1 MDGKAIRLVQ
11 YLEGSDKRF
20 IIPVY
25 QRNYSWKK
33 DNCRQLYDDL
43 IRVITNKRKM
53 HFFGSIVS
61 VYNSSYEEYLVIDGQ
76 QRLTTISL
84 LLLAIH
90 NALKDGKVKSD
101 DDKLE
106 SRVLDEY
113 LVDKYEP
120 TEKRIKLKAVNK
132 DLEAFTKLFEEEPED
147 YLHDSDITLNYEYFY
162 DRIQKEEITAD
173 QLFDAIKKLMVI
185 NITVS
190 PEDNPQLIFE
200 SLNSTGVDLTEGDKI
215 RNFILMGLER
225 DKQEEFYKKYWV
237 KIELN
242 TKGDNN
248 TDVSAFIRDY
258 LSMKNLE
265 TPSLD
270 KVYPVF
276 KLHVQGK
283 GIETEELLQDLL
295 YHSKNYSVLLKANFG
310 DEVVDASIARL
321 NHLETVVCRPFYLV
335 VLDHYKNDELSIQDV
350 RAISNVVENYLFRR
364 NICDVATNALNKIF
378 LLLDRDISKLEGSSY
393 VERMKYVLSMKK
405 ESGRFPTDT
414 EFRQALSEK
423 QVYKMRGRYKT
434 YLFERYENWG
444 TDEIKD
450 VYQRIE
456 SGKYTIEHIMPQ
468 HLTPAWEEALGQDY
482 KLVHEEWLH
491 RLGNLTLTAYNSTY
505 SNNTFLEKRDAEN
518 GFANSGIRMNIEIA
532 KKDKWTLEEIEERS
546 DRMVEKAISIWSY
559 PYTNYKPA
567 EKELE
572 SVSLDDDD
580 VDLTGCTLAKF
591 SFKNAEQPAE
601 SWTDMYVKVLK
612 MLHSD
617 DASLLTRL
625 AYENDVN
632 VDLSTYFST
641 NENAFNSNSEIAAGI
656 YVLTGLSTQQKA
668 SVLRRVFK
676 LYGVDA
682 SELVFFLKDQETEE
696 KAVKSEAARF
706 ELRRRYWSFALPYIQ
721 KEHGVNGSFSN
732 VHPGK
737 DNWLS
742 GWFGISGFNVSCVAN
757 YDLARIDFYMGKS
770 NRDLNKQA
778 FDLLVKHK
786 SEIEEELGVSLNWD
800 RGENIKASF
809 ISYALN
815 GVSITNETDWI
826 RMAKFHAEWSKKI
839 CDVLLPYLKDL
850 YPDVKA

>member
-147 YLHDSDITLNYEYFY
+147 YLRDSDITLNYEYFY

-225 DKQEEFYKKYWV
+225 DKQEKFYKKYWA

-248 TDVSAFIRDY
+248 ADVSAFIRDY

-276 KLHVQGK
+276 KLYVQGK
-283 GIETEELLQDLL
+283 DIETEELLQDLL
-295 YHSKNYSVLLKANFG
+295 YHSKNYFVLLKANFG

-335 VLDHYKNDELSIQDV
+335 VLDRYKNGELSINDV
-350 RAISNVVENYLFRR
+350 REISNVVENYLFRR

-378 LLLDRDISKLEGSSY
+378 LLLDRDISKLEGGSY
-393 VERMKYVLSMKK
+393 IEKMKYVLSMKK

-434 YLFERYENWG
+434 YLFERFENWG

-468 HLTPAWEEALGQDY
+468 HLTPAWEEVLGQDY

-505 SNNTFLEKRDAEN
+505 SNNTFLEKRDAKN

-532 KKDKWTLEEIEERS
+532 KKDKWTLEEIKERS

-559 PYTNYKPA
+559 PYTDYKPA

-617 DASLLTRL
+617 DASILTRL
-625 AYENDVN
+625 AYEDDVN
-632 VDLSTYFST
+632 VELSTYFST
-641 NENAFNSNSEIAAGI
+641 NENAYNSNSEIAAGI

-706 ELRRRYWSFALPYIQ
+706 ELRRRYWNFALPYIQ
-721 KEHGVNGSFSN
+721 KEHGENGYFSN

-742 GWFGISGFNVSCVAN
+742 GGFGISGFNVSCVAN

-786 SEIEEELGVSLNWD
+786 SEIEEKLGTSLDWN
-800 RGENIKASF
+800 RGENIKASL

-826 RMAKFHAEWSKKI
+826 RMAKFHAEWSKKL

-850 YPDVKA
+850 YPEVRI

>member
-84 LLLAIH
+84 LLFAIH

-132 DLEAFTKLFEEEPED
+132 DLEAFTKLFEEKPED
-147 YLHDSDITLNYEYFY
+147 YLRDSDITLNYEYFY

-248 TDVSAFIRDY
+248 ADVSAFIRDY

-295 YHSKNYSVLLKANFG
+295 YHSKNYSVLLKTNFG

-321 NHLETVVCRPFYLV
+321 NHLETVVCRPFFLV
-335 VLDHYKNDELSIQDV
+335 VLDRYKNGELSIKDV

-393 VERMKYVLSMKK
+393 VEKMKYVLSMKK

-559 PYTNYKPA
+559 PYTDYKPA

-617 DASLLTRL
+617 DASILTRL
-625 AYENDVN
+625 AYEDDVN

-641 NENAFNSNSEIAAGI
+641 NENAYNSNSEIAAGI

-721 KEHGVNGSFSN
+721 KEHGENGSFSN

-786 SEIEEELGVSLNWD
+786 SEIEEELGVSLDWD

-809 ISYALN
+809 ISYVLN

-826 RMAKFHAEWSKKI
+826 RMAKFHAEWSKKL
-839 CDVLLPYLKDL
+839 CDVLLPYLKEL

>member
-43 IRVITNKRKM
+43 IRVITNDRKM

-61 VYNSSYEEYLVIDGQ
+61 VYNGASEEFLVIDGQ

-84 LLLAIH
+84 LLLAMH
-90 NALKDGKVKSD
+90 NALKDRKVKSAD
-101 DDKLE
+101 SKLE
-106 SRVLDEY
+106 SKVFEEY
-113 LVDKYEP
+113 LVDKWEP

-132 DLEAFTKLFEEEPED
+132 DLEAFSKLFDEEKED
-147 YLHDSDITLNYEYFY
+147 YIRDSDITLNYEYFY
-162 DRIQKEEITAD
+162 ERIQKEEITAD
-173 QLFDAIKKLMVI
+173 QLYDAIKKLMVI
-185 NITVS
+185 NITVN

-225 DKQEEFYKKYWV
+225 DKQEEFYKKYWA
-237 KIELN
+237 KIEN
-242 TKGDNN
+242 YTKGDNN
-248 TDVSAFIRDY
+248 ADVSSFVRDY

-276 KLHVQGK
+276 KNYVQDK
-283 GIETEELLQDLL
+283 HIETEELLQDLL
-295 YHSKNYSVLLKANFG
+295 YHSKNYSVLLNATLG

-321 NHLETVVCRPFYLV
+321 NHLETVVCRPFYLN
-335 VLDHYKNDELSIQDV
+335 VLYRYKESELTVEEV
-350 RAISNVVENYLFRR
+350 RQICSVIENYLFRR
-364 NICDVATNALNKIF
+364 NICDVATNALNKVF
-378 LLLDRDISKLEGSSY
+378 LLLDRDVTKLDGVDY
-393 VERMKYVLSMKK
+393 VEKLKYVLSMKK
-405 ESGRFPTDT
+405 ESGRFPTDS
-414 EFRQALSEK
+414 EFSAALAEK

-450 VYQRIE
+450 VYQRID

-468 HLTPAWEEALGQDY
+468 HLTPAWEEALGSDY
-482 KLVHEEWLH
+482 KLIHEEWLH

-532 KKDKWTLEEIEERS
+532 KKDKWTLDELQERS
-546 DRMVEKAISIWSY
+546 ERMVEKALKIWAY
-559 PYTNYKPA
+559 PFTDYKPI
-567 EKELE
+567 EKELD
-572 SVSLDDDD
+572 SVSLEDDDTD
-580 VDLTGCTLAKF
+580 MTGCIISKF

-601 SWTDMYVKVLK
+601 SWTDMYIKVLR

-617 DASLLTRL
+617 DASVLTRL
-625 AYENDVN
+625 AYEDDSNIE
-632 VDLSTYFST
+632 LSNCFST
-641 NENAFNSNSEIAAGI
+641 DANAFNGCTEISQGI
-656 YVLTGLSTQQKA
+656 YALTRLSTQQKL
-668 SVLRRVFK
+668 SILRKVLK
-676 LYGVDA
+676 LFNVDLE
-682 SELVFFLKDQETEE
+682 ELVFYLKDEETEE
-696 KAVKSEAARF
+696 KAEKSEAARF
-706 ELRRRYWSFALPYIQ
+706 ELRRRYWTFALPYIQ
-721 KEHGVNGSFSN
+721 DAHRVSGSFSN

-742 GWFGISGFNVSCVAN
+742 GWFGISGFNISCVAN
-757 YDLARIDFYMGKS
+757 YDGARIDFYMGKS
-770 NRDLNKQA
+770 NRNLNKQA
-778 FDLLVKHK
+778 YDLLVQHK
-786 SEIEEELGVSLNWD
+786 PDIEKMLGVSLEWE
-800 RGENIKASF
+800 RGENIKASL
-809 ISYALN
+809 ISYSLS
-815 GVSITNETDWI
+815 GVSITNETDWV
-826 RMAKFHAEWSKKI
+826 RMAKFHAEWSRKI
-839 CDVLLPYLKDL
+839 CDALLPYLKEL
-850 YPDVKA
+850 YPGVNI

>member
-147 YLHDSDITLNYEYFY
+147 YLRDSDITLNYEYFY

-276 KLHVQGK
+276 KLYVQGK

-335 VLDHYKNDELSIQDV
+335 VLDRYKNGELSIKDV

-393 VERMKYVLSMKK
+393 VEKMKYILSMKK

-559 PYTNYKPA
+559 PDTDYKPA

-591 SFKNAEQPAE
+591 SLKNAEQPAE

-617 DASLLTRL
+617 DASILTRL
-625 AYENDVN
+625 AYEDDVN

-641 NENAFNSNSEIAAGI
+641 NENAYNSNSEIAAGI

-721 KEHGVNGSFSN
+721 KEHGENGSFSN

-786 SEIEEELGVSLNWD
+786 SEIEEELGVSLDWD

-826 RMAKFHAEWSKKI
+826 RMAKFHAEWSKKL

-850 YPDVKA
+850 YPDVRI

>member
-43 IRVITNKRKM
+43 IRVITNDRKM

-61 VYNSSYEEYLVIDGQ
+61 VYNGASEEFLVIDGQ

-84 LLLAIH
+84 LLLAMH
-90 NALKDGKVKSD
+90 NVLKDGKITSAD
-101 DDKLE
+101 GKLE
-106 SRVLDEY
+106 SKVYEEY
-113 LVDKYEP
+113 LVDKWEP
-120 TEKRIKLKAVNK
+120 AEKRIKLKAVNK
-132 DLEAFTKLFEEEPED
+132 DLEAFAKLFDEDAED
-147 YLHDSDITLNYEYFY
+147 YIRDSDITLNYEYFY
-162 DRIQKEEITAD
+162 DRIQKEEISVD
-173 QLFDAIKKLMVI
+173 QLYDAIKKLMVI
-185 NITVS
+185 NITVN

-215 RNFILMGLER
+215 RNYILMGLKRE
-225 DKQEEFYKKYWV
+225 KQEEFYKKYWS
-237 KIELN
+237 KIETL
-242 TKGDNN
+242 TKSDNN
-248 TDVSAFIRDY
+248 ADVSTFVRDY
-258 LSMKNLE
+258 LSMKKLE

-276 KLHVQGK
+276 KVYVQDGHLK
-283 GIETEELLQDLL
+283 TEELLQDLL
-295 YHSKNYSVLLKANFG
+295 YHAKNYSVLLNANFE
-310 DEVVDASIARL
+310 DEVVNASIARL

-335 VLDHYKNDELSIQDV
+335 VLDRYKKKELSIEDV
-350 RAISNVVENYLFRR
+350 RQICNIIENYLFRR

-378 LLLDRDISKLEGSSY
+378 LLLDRDITKLEGASY
-393 VERMKYVLSMKK
+393 VEKLKYVLSIKK

-414 EFRQALSEK
+414 EFSQALAEK

-450 VYQRIE
+450 VYQRID

-468 HLTPAWEEALGQDY
+468 HLTPAWEEALGQDF
-482 KLVHEEWLH
+482 KLIHEEWLH

-518 GFANSGIRMNIEIA
+518 GFSNSGIRMNIEIA

-546 DRMVEKAISIWSY
+546 DRMVEKALTIWAY
-559 PYTNYKPA
+559 PKTDYKPV
-567 EKELE
+567 EKQLE
-572 SVSLDDDD
+572 SVTLADEDI
-580 VDLTGCTLAKF
+580 DLTGCLIARF

-601 SWTDMYVKVLK
+601 SWTDMYVKVFK
-612 MLHSD
+612 MLYSD
-617 DASLLTRL
+617 DASVLTRL
-625 AYENDVN
+625 AFEEDAN
-632 VDLSTYFST
+632 VELSTHVST
-641 NENAFNSNSEIAAGI
+641 KPNAYNTNSEIASGI
-656 YVLTGLSTQQKA
+656 YLLTGLSTQQKI

-676 LYGVDA
+676 LYGLNP
-682 SELVFFLKDQETEE
+682 ETLVFYLKDQETEE

-706 ELRRRYWSFALPYIQ
+706 ELRRRYWTFALPIIQ
-721 KEHGVNGSFSN
+721 AEQGENGSFSN
-732 VHPGK
+732 VHPSK
-737 DNWLS
+737 DNWVS
-742 GWFGISGFNVSCVAN
+742 GWFGISGFNVSCIAN

-778 FDLLVKHK
+778 YDLLVQHK
-786 SEIEEELGVSLNWD
+786 SEIERKLGVELYWD

-809 ISYALN
+809 ISYTLN
-815 GVSITNETDWI
+815 GVSITNETDWT

-839 CDVLLPYLKDL
+839 CDALLPYLKKL
-850 YPDVKA
+850 YPDVRI

>member
-11 YLEGSDKRF
+11 FLEGSDKRF

-33 DNCRQLYDDL
+33 ENCRQLYDDL
-43 IRVITNKRKM
+43 IRVITNNREM

-61 VYNSSYEEYLVIDGQ
+61 VNNDAYEEYLVIDGQ

-84 LLLAIH
+84 LLLAMH
-90 NALKDGKVKSD
+90 NALKDGKVKSSD
-101 DDKLE
+101 EKLE
-106 SRVLDEY
+106 SKVFEEY
-113 LVDKYEP
+113 LVDKWEP
-120 TEKRIKLKAVNK
+120 AEKRIKLKAVNK
-132 DLEAFTKLFEEEPED
+132 DLEAFAKLFDDDKED
-147 YLHDSDITLNYEYFY
+147 YIRDSDITLNYEYFY
-162 DRIQKEEITAD
+162 DRIQKEEISAD
-173 QLFDAIKKLMVI
+173 QLFDAVKKLMVI
-185 NITVS
+185 NITVK

-215 RNFILMGLER
+215 RNYILMGLER
-225 DKQEEFYKKYWV
+225 DKQEDFYKKYWA
-237 KIELN
+237 KIEIF

-248 TDVSAFIRDY
+248 ADVSAFVRDY

-276 KLHVQGK
+276 KLYVQDK
-283 GIETEELLQDLL
+283 HIETEALLQDLL
-295 YHSKNYSVLLKANFG
+295 YHAKNYAVLLKATFG
-310 DEVVDASIARL
+310 DELVDASIARL
-321 NHLETVVCRPFYLV
+321 NHLETVVCRPFYLNI
-335 VLDHYKNDELSIQDV
+335 LDHYRNGKLTVEEVRQICDV
-350 RAISNVVENYLFRR
+350 IENYLFRR

-378 LLLDRDISKLEGSSY
+378 LLLDRDVSKLEGSSY
-393 VERMKYVLSMKK
+393 VEKLKYVLSMKR
-405 ESGRFPTDT
+405 ESGRFPTDN
-414 EFRQALSEK
+414 EFSIALAEK

-450 VYQRIE
+450 VYKRIE

-468 HLTPAWEEALGQDY
+468 HLTPAWEEALGRDY
-482 KLVHEEWLH
+482 KLIHEEWLH

-532 KKDKWTLEEIEERS
+532 KKDKWTLDELQERS
-546 DRMVEKAISIWSY
+546 ERMVEQALKIWAY
-559 PYTNYKPA
+559 PTTDYKPV
-567 EKELE
+567 EKELD

-580 VDLTGCTLAKF
+580 MDMTGCTIAKF
-591 SFKNAEQPAE
+591 SFKNTEQPAD
-601 SWTDMYVKVLK
+601 SWTDMYIKVLK

-617 DASLLTRL
+617 DASVLTRL
-625 AYENDVN
+625 AYEQDSN
-632 VDLSTYFST
+632 VELSTYFST
-641 NENAFNSNSEIAAGI
+641 EPTAFGSGVEIARGI
-656 YVLTGLSTQQKA
+656 YAFTGLSTQQKL
-668 SVLRRVFK
+668 SSLRRVFK
-676 LYGVDA
+676 QFKVEPE
-682 SELVFFLKDQETEE
+682 ELNFYLKDQETEE
-696 KAVKSEAARF
+696 KAEKSEAARY
-706 ELRRRYWSFALPYIQ
+706 ELRRRYWTFALPYIQ
-721 KEHGVNGSFSN
+721 EAHGVNGAYSN

-742 GWFGISGFNVSCVAN
+742 GWFGISGFNISCVAN
-757 YDLARIDFYMGKS
+757 YDLARIDFVMAKS

-778 FDLLVKHK
+778 YDLLIQHK
-786 SEIEEELGVSLNWD
+786 SEIENKLGISLDWD

-809 ISYALN
+809 VSYKLD

-826 RMAKFHAEWSKKI
+826 RMAKFHAEWSKKM
-839 CDVLLPYLKDL
+839 CDVLLPYLKIL